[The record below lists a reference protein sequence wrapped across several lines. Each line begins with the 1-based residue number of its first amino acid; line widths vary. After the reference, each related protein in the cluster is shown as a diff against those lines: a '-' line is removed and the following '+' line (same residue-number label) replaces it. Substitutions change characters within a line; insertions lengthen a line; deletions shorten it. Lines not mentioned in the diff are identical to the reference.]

1 MYVCMYVYKTFFE
14 VKEFKPPKQ
23 QVPLPLVEGTLL
35 LKYGKI
41 MLPLLDVTMTTIY
54 IYIYY
59 NIVRS

>member
-1 MYVCMYVYKTFFE
+1 MYVYKTFFE

-54 IYIYY
+54 IYIY
-59 NIVRS
+59 III

>member
-1 MYVCMYVYKTFFE
+1 MYVCMYVCKTFFE

-23 QVPLPLVEGTLL
+23 QVPLPLPLVEGTLL

-54 IYIYY
+54 IYIY
-59 NIVRS
+59 IL